1 MAVDLPPRKRKRPI
15 AEMNVVPY
23 IDVMLVLLI
32 IFMVTA
38 PMLSTGEIEIPS
50 AGASAKPPEQFIRVS
65 INATNEISISSEA
78 GATITVSLE
87 QLVHEIKS
95 MQTQQSENI
104 PVIIAADKLL
114 PYENVVRILNTL
126 HENNI
131 QRVGL
136 LTTK

>member
-1 MAVDLPPRKRKRPI
+1 MAVDLPPRKRKRPM

-38 PMLSTGEIEIPS
+38 PMLSTGEIEVPS

-65 INATNEISISSEA
+65 INASNEISISSEA

-87 QLVHEIKS
+87 QLVNEIKS
-95 MQTQQSENI
+95 MQTENT
-104 PVIIAADKLL
+104 PVIIAADKQL
-114 PYENVVRILNTL
+114 PYENVIRVLNTL

>member
-1 MAVDLPPRKRKRPI
+1 MAVDLPPRKRKRPM

-38 PMLSTGEIEIPS
+38 PMLSTGEIEVPS
-50 AGASAKPPEQFIRVS
+50 AGASTKPPEQFIRVS
-65 INATNEISISSEA
+65 INASNEISISSEA

-87 QLVHEIKS
+87 QLVNEIKS
-95 MQTQQSENI
+95 MQTGQTENT
-104 PVIIAADKLL
+104 PVIIAADKQL
-114 PYENVVRILNTL
+114 PYENVIRVLNTL